1 MELML
6 GGKNLLYLSE
16 NQAPAASWAIHDVYQ
31 ACRHPSLIST
41 LLHDLDWIAPQGA
54 PFSTAGRFGAG
65 RHAAPAQQR
74 ANKPLELLAAALGAD
89 QINSKFKLAPS
100 QCTSTS
106 PSAMRSYMRYA
117 LQSAMPSPASLSVL
131 LRCCFLVAD
140 GCIQRDTQRA
150 GCRHRPGCEGPRAAG
165 LPWPFELVPD
175 FLGATTTNRVAKAG

>member
-1 MELML
+1 MYTKPAGTLRSSVLCCMISIGLRHRAHLSRRRGDLEL
-6 GGKNLLYLSE
+6 GGT
-16 NQAPAASWAIHDVYQ
+16 
-31 ACRHPSLIST
+31 RHLHSSAQIS
-41 LLHDLDWIAPQGA
+41 
-54 PFSTAGRFGAG
+54 
-65 RHAAPAQQR
+65 
-74 ANKPLELLAAALGAD
+74 KPLELLAAALGAD